1 MDARTKLKGIL
12 YVMYQVEK
20 DLVSLQNVYNDHRSC
35 IEESARMAGDIL
47 SNIEGHIKDI
57 NEGKE

>member
-20 DLVSLQNVYNDHRSC
+20 DLTSLQNVYTDSRGNIDEANTC
-35 IEESARMAGDIL
+35 AGTIIM
-47 SNIEGHIKDI
+47 NIESHIKDI